1 MVMNKEKGEA
11 VSPTQFLL
19 LLHSV
24 PQIGEKALAR
34 LIRLHSQN
42 RLSPEEFLTLDSQS
56 FIERYELQTV
66 AAEYLADNR
75 SALLLESS
83 ELARTLRL
91 SEIQL
96 LSVESASYPKALDRY
111 DDAPPPLIY
120 TRGNQSLLAL
130 CSPKIVEQANA
141 GEQAQQFIHSEYPTE
156 SGNARFTYTI
166 AVSNGASA
174 ETLSKLESIST
185 DFVTQGGV
193 PVTGHDRSPYKLLA
207 LTAQRQNS
215 PTFYVFDRGLRE
227 ALGPRFD
234 RAPFTAARI
243 RDAEFA
249 VSRDLALSPFRLDDH
264 SIGANNRRRDRLIFS
279 LSQTIVAL
287 DVRAGGTMYS
297 ECLRALRQ
305 GRSVFVTEGDQ
316 DGNQALIEQGCPIYS
331 SSRLKG

>member
-1 MVMNKEKGEA
+1 MVIHREKGEA

-34 LIRLHSQN
+34 LLRLHSQN
-42 RLSPEEFLTLDSQS
+42 RLSPEEFLSLEAQTL
-56 FIERYELQTV
+56 IERYELQAV
-66 AAEYLADNR
+66 AAEYLSENR
-75 SALLLESS
+75 SALLLQSS

-96 LSVESASYPKALDRY
+96 LSIESASYPKALERY

-120 TRGNQSLLAL
+120 IRGNQSLLAL
-130 CSPKIVEQANA
+130 CSPEIAEPADK
-141 GEQAQQFIHSEYPTE
+141 GEQTRRFYPSQNSGE
-156 SGNARFTYTI
+156 SGSAHFTYAI

-174 ETLSKLESIST
+174 EILSKLESIST
-185 DFVTQGGV
+185 DLVTQGGV

-249 VSRDLALSPFRLDDH
+249 VSRDLALSCFRLDDH

-279 LSQTIVAL
+279 LSQKIIAL
-287 DVRAGGTMYS
+287 DVRLGGTMFS
-297 ECLRALRQ
+297 ECLRAFRQ
-305 GRSVFVTEGDQ
+305 GRTVFVTESDQ
-316 DGNQALIEQGCPIYS
+316 DGNRALIEQGCPIYS
-331 SSRLKG
+331 SLNFKG

>member
-1 MVMNKEKGEA
+1 MVIHREKGDA
-11 VSPTQFLL
+11 ISPTQFLL

-34 LIRLHSQN
+34 LLRLHSQN
-42 RLSPEEFLTLDSQS
+42 RLSPEEFLSLEAQTL
-56 FIERYELQTV
+56 IERYELQTV
-66 AAEYLADNR
+66 AAEYLSENR
-75 SALLLESS
+75 SALLLQSS

-96 LSVESASYPKALDRY
+96 LSIESASYPKALDRY

-130 CSPKIVEQANA
+130 CLPKREEEADAVEQTQRSNQSGYSA
-141 GEQAQQFIHSEYPTE
+141 GIGSAH
-156 SGNARFTYTI
+156 FTYTI

-174 ETLSKLESIST
+174 ETLSKLESISINL
-185 DFVTQGGV
+185 VTQGGV

-234 RAPFTAARI
+234 RPPFTAARI
-243 RDAEFA
+243 RDAEFNA
-249 VSRDLALSPFRLDDH
+249 SRDLALSCFRIDDH

-279 LSQTIVAL
+279 LSQKIVAL
-287 DVRAGGTMYS
+287 EVRAGGTMFS
-297 ECLRALRQ
+297 ECLRAFRQ
-305 GRSVFVTEGDQ
+305 GRSVFVTESDQ
-316 DGNQALIEQGCPIYS
+316 DGNRSLIEQGCPIFS
-331 SSRLKG
+331 SLR

>member
-1 MVMNKEKGEA
+1 MVIQREKGDA

-34 LIRLHSQN
+34 LLRLHSQN
-42 RLSPEEFLTLDSQS
+42 RLSPEEFLSLEAQTL
-56 FIERYELQTV
+56 IERYELQAV
-66 AAEYLADNR
+66 AAEYLSENR
-75 SALLLESS
+75 SALLLQSS

-91 SEIQL
+91 SEIQV
-96 LSVESASYPKALDRY
+96 LSIESASYPKALDSY

-130 CSPKIVEQANA
+130 CSPKIVESQ
-141 GEQAQQFIHSEYPTE
+141 GEQTQRFNQAEYSAQ
-156 SGNARFTYTI
+156 SGSAHFTYTI

-174 ETLSKLESIST
+174 ETLSKLETISA
-185 DFVTQGGV
+185 DLVTQGGV

-215 PTFYVFDRGLRE
+215 PTFFVFDRGLRE

-249 VSRDLALSPFRLDDH
+249 VSRDLALSCFRLDDH

-279 LSQTIVAL
+279 LSQKIVAL
-287 DVRAGGTMYS
+287 DVREGGTMYS
-297 ECLRALRQ
+297 ECLRAFRQ
-305 GRSVFVTEGDQ
+305 NRSVFVTESDQ
-316 DGNQALIEQGCPIYS
+316 DGNRKLIEQGCPIFTS
-331 SSRLKG
+331 LL

>member
-1 MVMNKEKGEA
+1 MVMHKERGEA

-42 RLSPEEFLTLDSQS
+42 RLSPEEFLTMDSQS
-56 FIERYELQTV
+56 LIERYELQTV

-75 SALLLESS
+75 SALLLQSS

-96 LSVESASYPKALDRY
+96 LSIESASYPKALDRY

-130 CSPKIVEQANA
+130 YLSKRTDEA
-141 GEQAQQFIHSEYPTE
+141 EQAQRFIHSEYSTE
-156 SGNARFTYTI
+156 TGNARFTYTI

-174 ETLSKLESIST
+174 ETLSKLEIIST
-185 DFVTQGGV
+185 DLVTQGGV

-215 PTFYVFDRGLRE
+215 STFYVFDRGLRE

-249 VSRDLALSPFRLDDH
+249 VSRDLALSCFRLDDH

-297 ECLRALRQ
+297 ECLRAFRQ
-305 GRSVFVTEGDQ
+305 GKTVFVTESDQ
-316 DGNQALIEQGCPIYS
+316 DGNRALIEQGCPIYS
-331 SSRLKG
+331 S